1 MSPVLH
7 LLQLG
12 REHSV
17 TIALSC
23 EKLPERFELLLLLLA
38 AFAGS
43 GIYMLM
49 QILGGVAV
57 YPICL
62 ALAFGIGYVWYL
74 ITEEEEI

>member
-1 MSPVLH
+1 MD
-7 LLQLG
+7 
-12 REHSV
+12 
-17 TIALSC
+17 
-23 EKLPERFELLLLLLA
+23 
-38 AFAGS
+38 
-43 GIYMLM
+43 YMLM